1 MGICNFSSLLSSPLF
16 SWGGLVVVVRCM
28 ICVLFGFECGLGCW
42 SWVLCTDMG
51 RGVAYIM
58 VWSTILF
65 FNRRR
70 RGLLDHLI
78 RLFR

>member
-1 MGICNFSSLLSSPLF
+1 
-16 SWGGLVVVVRCM
+16 M
-28 ICVLFGFECGLGCW
+28 ICMLFGFECGLGCW